1 MPKRKKT
8 ESNMQRLTFDIPSDV
23 HMRLKLL
30 AVESGKPMRVLILD
44 WIKEHLSKPRP
55 AK

>member
-1 MPKRKKT
+1 
-8 ESNMQRLTFDIPSDV
+8 MQRLTFDIPSDI
-23 HMRLKLL
+23 HLKLKLL

-44 WIKEHLSKPRP
+44 WIKEHLTKSKP